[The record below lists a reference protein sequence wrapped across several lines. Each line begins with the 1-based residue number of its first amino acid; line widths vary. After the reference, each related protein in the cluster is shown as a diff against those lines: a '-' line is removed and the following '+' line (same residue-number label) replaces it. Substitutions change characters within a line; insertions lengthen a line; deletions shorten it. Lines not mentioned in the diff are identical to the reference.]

1 MELILEHDS
10 FSRNVDQEIT
20 SIAIKEEYNFTFY
33 NGNDIK
39 RGRIIHQWNRS
50 YISFC
55 RLINFTS
62 FLVIRERDSRLT
74 NPFILVEQFFAN
86 RFFFLFSRRRAPR
99 RNVSSRIRSS
109 RGEGVTGGW
118 STFAPVYDQMTVGD
132 SLQVHSCGREERS
145 DA

>member
-39 RGRIIHQWNRS
+39 GGRIIHQWNRS

-86 RFFFLFSRRRAPR
+86 RFFFLFSEKGSSKKRFVENSLVSRRGSP
-99 RNVSSRIRSS
+99 
-109 RGEGVTGGW
+109 GV
-118 STFAPVYDQMTVGD
+118 DQLLPQFTIK
-132 SLQVHSCGREERS
+132 
-145 DA
+145 

>member
-74 NPFILVEQFFAN
+74 NSFILVEQFFAN
-86 RFFFLFSRRRAPR
+86 RFFFLFSEKGSSKKHFVENSLVSRRGGHRGLINFCPSLRSNDRGRLVA
-99 RNVSSRIRSS
+99 SSLVWKG
-109 RGEGVTGGW
+109 GEK
-118 STFAPVYDQMTVGD
+118 
-132 SLQVHSCGREERS
+132 
-145 DA
+145 